1 MRILLDTNILVRL
14 ADSSQPLHSTA
25 TSAIRAL
32 QANSDELTLVPQVLY
47 EFWTVATRTL
57 KANGLGETPAFA
69 ESFILKFCNTFRLLR
84 DERGI
89 YEEWFDLVNKH
100 QISGV
105 NSYDTRLA
113 AAMSRHSVTHLL
125 TFNPSDFRRYSHIN
139 IIDPASV

>member
-1 MRILLDTNILVRL
+1 MDSNVLLRMAEVSHPLSPITVSATQKLKLIGNELV
-14 ADSSQPLHSTA
+14 
-25 TSAIRAL
+25 I
-32 QANSDELTLVPQVLY
+32 VPQCIY
-47 EFWTVATRTL
+47 EFWNVATRTA
-57 KANGLGETPAFA
+57 KANGLGLSPNDAKTEIEP
-69 ESFILKFCNTFRLLR
+69 ILSIFRLLR

-113 AAMSRHSVTHLL
+113 AAMSRHSITHLL

-139 IIDPASV
+139 IIDPAMV